1 MKIHDVTLVLRPDMP
16 VWPNEKGPEIT
27 PLRRLAKGDGANV
40 SVVSFANHTGTHVDP
55 PVHFIDGATTVDRLP
70 LDALVGPCAVVAY
83 EGTEHI
89 GASWLGGAG
98 IDGAGERVL
107 FKTRNSELWRQGA
120 PFAKD
125 FVAIDGSGADWLVA
139 RGVKCVGVDYLSVEP
154 FGSGPAG
161 HPVHKTLLRAGV
173 VIIEGLDLSAVRPGR
188 YDLVCGAIKLEN
200 GDGAP
205 ARVFLLER

>member
-98 IDGAGERVL
+98 IDG
-107 FKTRNSELWRQGA
+107 
-120 PFAKD
+120 
-125 FVAIDGSGADWLVA
+125 SGADWLVA